1 VSCCFSHPVLVD
13 SIVQVIQ
20 SLPDEDRLLLRD
32 RLRTDLFSILDN
44 NKATDLVHNTETSDY
59 NNTQSQSPQHAPNLN
74 IPPISTLS
82 DNQII
87 ALTELQM
94 ETSQDQRLSQLLQI
108 QQERAITTTEQSE
121 LAMLMEIYQ
130 SGLMRKAQAL
140 NESVK
145 RGLRQPLSL

>member
-1 VSCCFSHPVLVD
+1 MNTKLVE

-20 SLPDEDRLLLRD
+20 SLPDEDKLMLRD
-32 RLRTDLFSILDN
+32 RLLTDLFSFLDN
-44 NKATDLVHNTETSDY
+44 SKVTDLDHNTKTSGEQ
-59 NNTQSQSPQHAPNLN
+59 NTHIESLQHKPNLN
-74 IPPISTLS
+74 IPAISILS
-82 DNQII
+82 DNQVI

-94 ETSQDQRLSQLLQI
+94 EPSQDQRLSQLLQI

-121 LAMLMEIYQ
+121 LEMLMEIYQ
-130 SGLMRKAQAL
+130 AGLMRKAQAL

>member
-1 VSCCFSHPVLVD
+1 MNTKLVD

-32 RLRTDLFSILDN
+32 RLLTDLFSFLDS
-44 NKATDLVHNTETSDY
+44 NKATDLIYNTETSDN
-59 NNTQSQSPQHAPNLN
+59 NNTQSESPQHEPNLN

-94 ETSQDQRLSQLLQI
+94 ESSQDQRLSQLLQI

-130 SGLMRKAQAL
+130 AGLMRKAQTL

>member
-1 VSCCFSHPVLVD
+1 MNTKLVD

-20 SLPDEDRLLLRD
+20 SLPDEERLLLRD
-32 RLRTDLFSILDN
+32 RLLTDLFSFLDN
-44 NKATDLVHNTETSDY
+44 NKATELFQNTETSDF
-59 NNTQSQSPQHAPNLN
+59 NNTQSESPQHQPNLN
-74 IPPISTLS
+74 IPTISTLS

-94 ETSQDQRLSQLLQI
+94 KSSQDQRLSQLLQI

-121 LAMLMEIYQ
+121 LEILMEIYQ

>member
-1 VSCCFSHPVLVD
+1 MNTKLVD

-32 RLRTDLFSILDN
+32 RLLTDLFSFLDN
-44 NKATDLVHNTETSDY
+44 NKATELFQNTATSDY
-59 NNTQSQSPQHAPNLN
+59 NSTQSESPQHQPNLN

-82 DNQII
+82 NNQVI

-94 ETSQDQRLSQLLQI
+94 ESSQDQRLSQLLQI

-121 LAMLMEIYQ
+121 LEMLMEIYQ
-130 SGLMRKAQAL
+130 AGLMRKAQAL
-140 NESVK
+140 NESFK

>member
-1 VSCCFSHPVLVD
+1 MNTKLVD

-32 RLRTDLFSILDN
+32 RLRTDLFSFLDN
-44 NKATDLVHNTETSDY
+44 NKATDLIHNTETSDY
-59 NNTQSQSPQHAPNLN
+59 NNTQSESPQHEPNLH

-94 ETSQDQRLSQLLQI
+94 ESSQDQRLSELLQI

-130 SGLMRKAQAL
+130 AGLMRKAQAL
-140 NESVK
+140 NKSVK

>member
-1 VSCCFSHPVLVD
+1 MNTKLVD

-32 RLRTDLFSILDN
+32 RLLTDLFSFLDN
-44 NKATDLVHNTETSDY
+44 NKATDLVHNTEVSNC
-59 NNTQSQSPQHAPNLN
+59 NNTQSESPQHELNLD

-121 LAMLMEIYQ
+121 LKMLMEIYQ
-130 SGLMRKAQAL
+130 AGLMRKAQAL

>member
-1 VSCCFSHPVLVD
+1 MNTKLVD

-32 RLRTDLFSILDN
+32 RLLTDLFSFLDN
-44 NKATDLVHNTETSDY
+44 RKVTNLDHNTETSDY
-59 NNTQSQSPQHAPNLN
+59 NSTQSESPQHQPNLN

-82 DNQII
+82 NNQVI

-94 ETSQDQRLSQLLQI
+94 ESSQDQRLSQLLQI

-121 LAMLMEIYQ
+121 LEMLMEIYQ
-130 SGLMRKAQAL
+130 AGLMRKAQAL
-140 NESVK
+140 NESFK

>member
-1 VSCCFSHPVLVD
+1 MNTKLVD

-32 RLRTDLFSILDN
+32 RLLTDLFSFLDN
-44 NKATDLVHNTETSDY
+44 RKVTNLDHNTETSDY
-59 NNTQSQSPQHAPNLN
+59 NSTQSESPQQQPNLN

-82 DNQII
+82 NNQVI

-94 ETSQDQRLSQLLQI
+94 ESSQDQRLSQLLQI

-121 LAMLMEIYQ
+121 LEMLMEIYQ
-130 SGLMRKAQAL
+130 AGLMRKAQAL
-140 NESVK
+140 NESFK